1 MSDSKDDS
9 DVTQS
14 SSDDDSDITD
24 ASKVSSLSTDVDMQ
38 KQRLMQVTEE
48 GFVVCCVDTL
58 QRYGDCVLTSDDDKW
73 ARYVKRRVQQYAEAV
88 RAEAAEAAKK
98 VEEAAE
104 AAEAAAAA
112 AAAAAGM
119 PPPASAKKKKLK
131 AGAKQQDEDTVED
144 EDEDDEITRT

>member
-1 MSDSKDDS
+1 M
-9 DVTQS
+9 TQS

-73 ARYVKRRVQQYAEAV
+73 ARYVKRRVRQYAQAV

-104 AAEAAAAA
+104 AAAAAAA
-112 AAAAAGM
+112 AEAGM
-119 PPPASAKKKKLK
+119 PPPASAKKKKPK
-131 AGAKQQDEDTVED
+131 AGAMQQDEDEGED